1 MPPASERELKIELDI
16 LQPGSFRAKFSYDD
30 PDSAASGGSV
40 ISTVTLPKG
49 LDSLDNF
56 DEDDDSQSPYG
67 KALSKALFDD
77 EAVRK
82 FYNTAIG
89 ASASSALRIR
99 IYCSANALELHN
111 LKWELLGDPDTGEL
125 FSVNE
130 KTPFSRFVSTG
141 DWKTVHLTPQRQLK
155 ALIAVANPKDIG
167 EKDLKPIDV
176 RLQLATVWMS
186 LAGGAKPSKLDP
198 DIADVPLPELAA
210 KLREKY
216 GFGSMSEIVT
226 LGDREPASL
235 DNILTELS
243 RGVDIL
249 YLVCHGTNE
258 VKPDLFLQDDK
269 SNTAQTDG
277 LSIANKF
284 RAMKSPPRLVVLASC
299 ESAGAGGKSAE
310 TAIAPLLADAGV
322 PAIIAMQGKVSMTT
336 VARMMPEFFR
346 NLVTVTEGNIAQ
358 SMAAARGKAIA
369 KCPDAWMPALFLR
382 LKAGSLW
389 YKPGFGGTDD
399 DDNIA
404 WDSICEAVRSKALFP
419 IIGQDLAEHILGS
432 SSAVAADLADQNGIP
447 RPQSQKP
454 DPARIAQ
461 SLETKVARNTLF
473 AKLDAVNF
481 SHLLAAAKRL
491 DPTLNEVAKNDEYAA
506 QRQLANLGPTEV
518 EQELLSKVADILQR
532 NDQDPVSIL
541 AKLPVKVYAYA
552 ASDLLLNNL
561 LRKFNKIP
569 YEMCVDWRDETV
581 NDFAR
586 VKSAAETL
594 LKDFEASP
602 DKATGEI
609 IKAWEV
615 RIVNAETRNEIPISL
630 RTIRDALLDRLRNN
644 PSSRIDVVREWQK
657 SYIEPPGD
665 TKPAP
670 WSTDTP
676 IIYYAYGKKSYTDSL
691 VLTEDDFFDYL
702 IRQSKFELMPAM
714 IASSLLTGSVLFL
727 GFSLDDWKFR
737 ILFRTI
743 MQKGGAS
750 LLRPKV
756 DANGQV
762 ERQNYKH
769 VGVQLDPDDYSPG
782 DAIRVKRLLQKYF
795 QGANIDIYWG
805 SSADFLRELQRRL
818 DNKT

>member
-1 MPPASERELKIELDI
+1 MPTASERELKIELDI

-40 ISTVTLPKG
+40 SSTVTLPKD
-49 LDSLDNF
+49 LDSLDKF

-67 KALSKALFDD
+67 NALSKALFAD

-89 ASASSALRIR
+89 AAAASALRIR

-111 LKWELLGDPDTGEL
+111 LKWELLGDPETGEL
-125 FSVNE
+125 FSTSE

-155 ALIAVANPKDIG
+155 ALIAVANPTDIAAN
-167 EKDLKPIDV
+167 DLKPIDV

-186 LAGGAKPSKLDP
+186 LAGAAKPTKLEP

-216 GFGSMSEIVT
+216 GFGSMAGIVT

-243 RGVDIL
+243 RGVDIF

-269 SNTAQTDG
+269 GKTAQTDG
-277 LSIANKF
+277 LNVANKF

-299 ESAGAGGKSAE
+299 ESAGRAGKSAE

-322 PAIIAMQGKVSMTT
+322 PAIIAMQGKVSITT
-336 VARMMPEFFR
+336 IGRMMPEFFR
-346 NLVTVTEGNIAQ
+346 NLVSEGNIAQ
-358 SMAAARGKAIA
+358 AMAAARGKAIG

-399 DDNIA
+399 DDNVA
-404 WDSICEAVRSKALFP
+404 WDSICQAVRSEALFP
-419 IIGQDLAEHILGS
+419 IIGHDLAEHILGS

-473 AKLDAVNF
+473 TKLDAVNF

-491 DPTLNEVAKNDEYAA
+491 DPTLNEVAKNEEYAA
-506 QRQLANLGPTEV
+506 QRLLPNLGPTDV
-518 EQELLSKVADILQR
+518 EQELLSKVAEILKR
-532 NDQDPVSIL
+532 NEQDPLSIL
-541 AKLPVKVYAYA
+541 ANLRVKVFAYA

-561 LRKFNKIP
+561 LRKLGKTP

-594 LKDFEASP
+594 LKDFEASSDDTP
-602 DKATGEI
+602 TGEI

-615 RIVNAETRNEIPISL
+615 RIVTAENRNEIPISL
-630 RTIRDALLDRLRNN
+630 RTIRDALLDRLRDS
-644 PSSRIDVVREWQK
+644 PFPRIDEVRKWQK
-657 SYIEPPGD
+657 LYVDPPGD
-665 TKPAP
+665 TKPSP
-670 WSTDTP
+670 WSTKTP
-676 IIYYAYGKKSYTDSL
+676 IIYYAYGKKSYADSL

-750 LLRPKV
+750 LLKPKV
-756 DANGQV
+756 DANGNV